1 MTNTDIISINS
12 LIEVIEILKP
22 YAGRKENERTRIL
35 VRAQQTLLGAQKTI
49 ADTTTYYGNT
59 FFSILINN
67 WLKEISRQIEERDA
81 RTLPMLNISSKP
93 AFITKDE
100 HGNGVISIVVTNN
113 GDSTAESFYV
123 TATIDGKEY
132 KVLHEGEL
140 SSGDCSGESF
150 VSSDF
155 SSLESANVKFLLID
169 KISRKRFKS
178 NSI

>member
-67 WLKEISRQIEERDA
+67 WLK
-81 RTLPMLNISSKP
+81 K
-93 AFITKDE
+93 
-100 HGNGVISIVVTNN
+100 
-113 GDSTAESFYV
+113 
-123 TATIDGKEY
+123 
-132 KVLHEGEL
+132 
-140 SSGDCSGESF
+140 
-150 VSSDF
+150 
-155 SSLESANVKFLLID
+155 SLVK
-169 KISRKRFKS
+169 
-178 NSI
+178 